1 LWEPVA
7 PVEQLLKDR
16 AIQVY
21 QVTFTVSG
29 HKAAVVEAQQELRS
43 LQHCSAKTEV
53 LEEGEES
60 TQVRRVVGPK
70 VSLVEMAARL
80 YLLVVLAVEPVVTQ
94 PPRMLVT
101 VGPED
106 KGHQTL
112 IQVFR

>member
-1 LWEPVA
+1 LWEPVV

-16 AIQVY
+16 AIQVF

-29 HKAAVVEAQQELRS
+29 HKAAVVEERQEQRS
-43 LQHCSAKTEV
+43 LQQCSAKTEV

-60 TQVRRVVGPK
+60 TQVRRVMGPK
-70 VSLVEMAARL
+70 VLLAETAARP
-80 YLLVVLAVEPVVTQ
+80 YLLLVLAVEPVVTQ
-94 PPRMLVT
+94 PLQLLVT

>member
-1 LWEPVA
+1 MWEPVA
-7 PVEQLLKDR
+7 PVEQLMKDQ
-16 AIQVY
+16 AVQVF

-29 HKAAVVEAQQELRS
+29 HKAAVVEERQELRS
-43 LQHCSAKTEV
+43 LQQCSDKTEV

-70 VSLVEMAARL
+70 VSMVEMAARL

-94 PPRMLVT
+94 PPRLVES